1 MVTIT
6 ASKTDKINKKTRQ
19 HNGSFSER
27 ARSSVFIVLYFA
39 VVVVLA
45 VFANPKSH
53 VIPSFQN
60 NPLIPFG
67 FFILVIA
74 LTIWANYFIARE
86 INNCFIKYH
95 KIHNDVI
102 LFLMLS
108 FCQIA
113 SIWVVP
119 LSETTYNILHWNW
132 SAFTTQIVFIS
143 CLVSSLFAL
152 LLFSTIYFKLNHIR
166 TTKNIWLGVLA
177 IIIVSLL
184 FVSVYYLVASK
195 CWFVF
200 LMLII
205 IPILNDSFAYLGGMA
220 FGKHK
225 MAPLLSPK
233 KTWEGL
239 IIGLIISVVLCVAVI
254 IFLFLNNDDTMH
266 NYELLGSF
274 IGWQWLTTDTKELF
288 IIIVNEWWWF
298 VLSIGSLVILSIIST
313 FGDLLFS
320 YFKRVNQIKDYS
332 NLIPG
337 HGGILDRVDSF
348 ALVITVYFLISLI
361 ICLSTNNLH
370 DNSFLLAPFNIY

>member
-1 MVTIT
+1 MVTT
-6 ASKTDKINKKTRQ
+6 AASKTHKINKETRQ

-45 VFANPKSH
+45 VFADPKSR

-60 NPLIPFG
+60 NLLIPFG
-67 FFILVIA
+67 FFILVFA

-95 KIHNDVI
+95 KIHNDVF
-102 LFLMLS
+102 LFFMMS

-119 LSETTYNILHWNW
+119 LSETTYNILHW
-132 SAFTTQIVFIS
+132 SVFTTQIVFIS
-143 CLVSSLFAL
+143 CLVSSLLAL

-166 TTKNIWLGVLA
+166 TTKNIWLGTLVV
-177 IIIVSLL
+177 IIVSLL
-184 FVSVYYLVASK
+184 FISVYYLVASK

-220 FGKHK
+220 LGKHK

-239 IIGLIISVVLCVAVI
+239 IIGLIISLVLCVAVM
-254 IFLFLNNDDTMH
+254 IFLFLNNDATMH

-274 IGWQWLTTDTKELF
+274 IGWQWLTADTKEQF
-288 IIIVNEWWWF
+288 VNIVNKWWWI

-361 ICLSTNNLH
+361 VCLSINNLH
-370 DNSFLLAPFNIY
+370 DNSFLLTPFNIH